1 MLMLAPFYRRAR
13 VQILTTTPHKPYKK
27 ADYSP
32 EGNPRLTVFVCT
44 INKIR
49 FTAVAAGEIMRA
61 LNLHFLC
68 CGVRL
73 C

>member
-1 MLMLAPFYRRAR
+1 MLMLAPFCCRAR
-13 VQILTTTPHKPYKK
+13 VQTLTATPHKPHKK

-32 EGNPRLTVFVCT
+32 EGNSRLTVFVCT